1 MEVEYEE
8 GLKEL
13 EYIEEDNNIF
23 VHFSIQTAEDMID
36 GDLGMMEKQWWKT
49 MLKLTKEE
57 IQNLN
62 DFFEEQ
68 IAVHRHGGLENS
80 ATIIVIPK
88 EIENFVEEN
97 YGNDLAIKEMPYIV
111 PNRFIYAT
119 VDLHEKRML
128 VNENAV
134 IEYGEGRIY

>member
-80 ATIIVIPK
+80 ATILVIPK
-88 EIENFVEEN
+88 
-97 YGNDLAIKEMPYIV
+97 
-111 PNRFIYAT
+111 
-119 VDLHEKRML
+119 
-128 VNENAV
+128 
-134 IEYGEGRIY
+134 